1 MAVLL
6 EKSVPVTDTIASPR
20 KLNVDFVD
28 FIDFRVMGDHRGS
41 LISLEGNNG
50 IPFDIKRVYY
60 IFETTHGTVRGF
72 HANKNSN
79 KVMICTSGSCK
90 FLLDDGRRKQVVTLD
105 NPAKGMY
112 VHGLIWRE
120 IFDFT
125 PDCVLMV
132 LADTVYDEREYVRN
146 YQDFLRE
153 VTASIA

>member
-1 MAVLL
+1 M
-6 EKSVPVTDTIASPR
+6 SVVSISKPELKV
-20 KLNVDFVD
+20 NFVD
-28 FIDFRVMGDHRGS
+28 FIDFRIMGDDRGS
-41 LISLEGNNG
+41 LISLEGDKN

-60 IFETTHGTVRGF
+60 IFETTKGTVRGF

-90 FLLDDGRRKQVVTLD
+90 FLLDDGRNKSVVTLD

-112 VHGLIWRE
+112 ISGLIWRE

-132 LADTVYDEREYVRN
+132 LADTVYDEKEYLRDYNQFLKEAGCERN
-146 YQDFLRE
+146 RNK
-153 VTASIA
+153 V